1 MVPITITATASPPG
15 TRFSRISVAP
25 SMSLAEP
32 LLCRIEPMKMN
43 IGIDTSTGSAATPP
57 HMRRMM
63 LDMPMN
69 GNTSAAQ
76 PMTAKTS
83 AVPPSTNATG

>member
-1 MVPITITATASPPG
+1 
-15 TRFSRISVAP
+15 
-25 SMSLAEP
+25 
-32 LLCRIEPMKMN
+32 MKMN

-76 PMTAKTS
+76 PMTREHQRGAAEHERHRVAAEDDEEHHDEHDQRQVVDEPGHQT
-83 AVPPSTNATG
+83 